1 MKLDDNLFAY
11 TAWLMRNT
19 HVETETGL
27 TISDGYKWHNYMWDK
42 WLQNSD
48 AGRTIINDMVK
59 KNNMNNTNNN
69 NPGTIPNILPSAFSR
84 AELDTV
90 TFTFTQGTN
99 CVDGPSNDIET
110 LTVEAKSSLGI
121 DEDGGAFYVLRTQQW
136 AVDEA
141 DEINEIIKRCERAI
155 KAVVNK

>member
-59 KNNMNNTNNN
+59 KNNNN

>member
-59 KNNMNNTNNN
+59 NNNNN